1 MSTLIFDI
9 ETVGEDFDAL
19 DSATQDVLTRWI
31 KKETPAEGY
40 ETALEDLKNGLG
52 FSPLTG
58 EIAAIGV
65 LDHERGKGAVYYQTP
80 GAKEEASE
88 DEGIKYKPMTEK
100 EMLTLFWKGVAE
112 YDEFVSFNGR
122 GFDVPFLMIRSAV
135 HGIKPT
141 KDLMSNRYLK
151 SQVFKAKHV
160 DLLDQLTFYGA
171 VRRKGSLHLWCR
183 AFGIKS
189 PKIDGVTGDDV
200 GKLFHAKKFLDIARY
215 NARDL
220 HATRELYLKWKD
232 YIKA

>member
-19 DSATQDVLTRWI
+19 DTATQDVLTRWI
-31 KKETPAEGY
+31 RKETPEEGY
-40 ETALEDLKNGLG
+40 AAVLEDLKNGLG

-65 LDHERGKGAVYYQTP
+65 LDHERGKGAVYYQTL
-80 GAKEEASE
+80 
-88 DEGIKYKPMTEK
+88 GIKEQATEDGGIKFKPMTEK
-100 EMLTLFWKGVAE
+100 EMLIHFWKGVTE

-122 GFDVPFLMIRSAV
+122 GFDVPFLVIRSAV
-135 HGIKPT
+135 HGIRPT
-141 KDLMSNRYLK
+141 KDLMSNRYLE
-151 SQVFKAKHV
+151 SQTFGAKHV

-171 VRRKGSLHLWCR
+171 VRRKGNLHLWCR
-183 AFGIKS
+183 VFGIKS
-189 PKIDGVTGDDV
+189 PKVDGVTGNDV
-200 GKLFHAKKFLDIARY
+200 GKLFHSKKFSDIAHY